1 MIVRWVRVR
10 DSLTEEGHNALAHT
24 APIKSVTG
32 IVIGGNIGDE
42 GKKGRNSN
50 NAEGGM
56 SAEINEAVKL
66 EECKVDEKVRV

>member
-1 MIVRWVRVR
+1 M
-10 DSLTEEGHNALAHT
+10 
-24 APIKSVTG
+24 
-32 IVIGGNIGDE
+32 IGGNIGDE

-66 EECKVDEKVRV
+66 EECKSGGESESVRRPTATGKKCPCLGCGKKN